1 MTGFFESLKPIE
13 TVFFI
18 CAFVG
23 GALFLVRMILFFF
36 GMGHHGVDADAGF
49 DGDVGHAGDVGH
61 DIGHDAGHDM
71 GHAQGADHA
80 GDTDS
85 SFKFI
90 SLQSIT
96 AFFMMF
102 GLVGLAL
109 SWQSKWPATL
119 SIGGALAAGF
129 FSVWVI
135 GKLMSAMG
143 RLQSEGT
150 LDIRNAIGQEGTVY
164 LTIPA
169 TGKGIVQI
177 NVQDSLRELTAVSL
191 DKIEIKTGERVV
203 VEDVTGGNVL
213 VVRSV

>member
-1 MTGFFESLKPIE
+1 MTEFFESLKPIE
-13 TVFFI
+13 TVFFV

-23 GALFLVRMILFFF
+23 GVLFLVRMILFFI

-49 DGDVGHAGDVGH
+49 DGDLGHDVDVGHMGDVGH
-61 DIGHDAGHDM
+61 DVGDAHGDLHGH
-71 GHAQGADHA
+71 GAD
-80 GDTDS
+80 TES

-109 SWQSKWPATL
+109 SYQSKWPATL
-119 SIGGALAAGF
+119 SIVGALAAGV

-135 GKLMSAMG
+135 GKLMGAMI

-150 LDIRNAIGQEGTVY
+150 LDIRNAVGQEGTVY

-177 NVQDSLRELTAVSL
+177 TVQDSLRELTAVSL

-203 VEDVTGGNVL
+203 VEDVTGGNTL